1 MDWRISVTSAGSLKK
16 MDGSRIIPWKK
27 WALTLITFA
36 KEWQVTGVVQIMR
49 ANTVKF
55 ELRACQIATNASQNY
70 VLLAV
75 T

>member
-1 MDWRISVTSAGSLKK
+1 MDWRISVTSAGTLKK
-16 MDGSRIIPWKK
+16 MDGIPWKK

-36 KEWQVTGVVQIMR
+36 KEWQVTGVVQVMR